1 MKMFIALFS
10 LMICWTTQ
18 AATEKNTIWYE
29 HQVISL
35 PEVTQSRLNTK
46 LKLLELVSLRQW
58 NITNQAS
65 DSFEMSL
72 KKCNL
77 KIAFTDTAITISH
90 DKFKSNT
97 QNHQNSKN
105 KRPVCS
111 KNWLSNVA
119 KDINATLKI
128 MSIQQEAIN
137 LEKVNNVIAK

>member
-1 MKMFIALFS
+1 
-10 LMICWTTQ
+10 
-18 AATEKNTIWYE
+18 
-29 HQVISL
+29 
-35 PEVTQSRLNTK
+35 
-46 LKLLELVSLRQW
+46 
-58 NITNQAS
+58 
-65 DSFEMSL
+65 MSL